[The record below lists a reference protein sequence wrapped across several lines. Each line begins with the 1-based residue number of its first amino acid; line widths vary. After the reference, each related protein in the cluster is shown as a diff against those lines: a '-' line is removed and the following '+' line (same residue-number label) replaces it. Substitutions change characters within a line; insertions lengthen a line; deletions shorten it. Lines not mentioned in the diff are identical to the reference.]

1 MAVEEVKRN
10 YQFQAGV
17 REGRLFM
24 NCTHEGFTVFELIG
38 FLNYEIQRLTEEYNE
53 NLHRERMMEKMK

>member
-1 MAVEEVKRN
+1 MVESEVKRN

-24 NCTHEGFTVFELIG
+24 NCTHEGFSVFELIG
-38 FLNYEIQRLTEEYNE
+38 FLNYEIQRLTDEYNKE
-53 NLHRERMMEKMK
+53 LAKERAMEKTK

>member
-38 FLNYEIQRLTEEYNE
+38 FLNYEIQRLTDEYNKE
-53 NLHRERMMEKMK
+53 LAKERAMEKIK

>member
-1 MAVEEVKRN
+1 MAAEEVKRN

-24 NCTHEGFTVFELIG
+24 NCTHEGFSVFELIG
-38 FLNYEIQRLTEEYNE
+38 FLNYEIQRLTDEYNKE
-53 NLHRERMMEKMK
+53 LAKERAMEKMK

>member
-24 NCTHEGFTVFELIG
+24 NCTHEGFSVFELIG
-38 FLNYEIQRLTEEYNE
+38 FLNYEIQRLTDEYNKE
-53 NLHRERMMEKMK
+53 LAKERAMEKMK